1 MKKTFFSNSNI
12 VGLLCFM
19 LLGCSNTNSN
29 ISSSNSIQNSSSVTQ
44 FESKI
49 EATLKEGTDY
59 IDHESAFDEDF
70 VYDETMWYV
79 NDLNEVPLPDPHVFE
94 EDGTYYIVGT
104 SDSSACRVIDCYVT
118 TDFQTFE
125 PVYKI
130 YDPNSFDGWENP
142 TPLIYAPEMYCFDG
156 VYYLYY
162 SAVDNSGR
170 RHNSV
175 VKADNPLGPYEP
187 IVNDVVNGLKN
198 PVFND
203 SRTVLDST
211 IFVDDDG
218 EMYMYY
224 SAVEDGQIISGV
236 KLKSP
241 YEADYSTQTNLVRA
255 GSLSTEDDTSLLTW
269 ETLRA
274 YPITEAPYMI
284 KNNDTYFLTYSVNG
298 CWNKYYNV
306 CYATSDTPLGNF
318 EKPYVDGQQWT
329 NMILGFP
336 GDNDEDAYVYHQW
349 SGFAS
354 GTGHHCF
361 FNIGDQTM
369 IGYHAHQNRNFNSDS
384 GGFVPRY
391 FAMEPLYFN
400 DENEPYCNG
409 PTWSIQPLPEA
420 ISGYR
425 NIALDANVR
434 VQNVTNEKAIN
445 DNYNVDCYNLIQE
458 EGKEVVLGK
467 GYSYIELTFDK
478 EYTIGGLAV
487 YNSSYYEKVVY
498 DIKYVDL
505 SNGNAFE
512 YPEFLYHYI
521 NYDYEFVHPN
531 SAFTFEFKK
540 EIKSNK
546 IILCFDVSQECNINE
561 IVVLGK

>member
-1 MKKTFFSNSNI
+1 MKKKFIKDIFIISF
-12 VGLLCFM
+12 LCSG
-19 LLGCSNTNSN
+19 LLGCNNSV
-29 ISSSNSIQNSSSVTQ
+29 SSSSKVNSSSFDPFVN
-44 FESKI
+44 KI
-49 EATLKEGTDY
+49 EANLKEDVDY
-59 IDHESAFDEDF
+59 IDHES
-70 VYDETMWYV
+70 VYDDGFIYDESMWYV
-79 NDLNEVPLPDPHVFE
+79 NDLNEVPLPDPHVFA

-104 SDSSACRVIDCYVT
+104 SDRSGCRVVDCYIT
-118 TDFQTFE
+118 NDFQTYE
-125 PVYKI
+125 AVYGI
-130 YDPNSFDGWENP
+130 FDPNPYGGWENSN
-142 TPLIYAPEMYCFDG
+142 PLIYAPEMYCFDG

-162 SAVDNSGR
+162 SAMDDSNR

-187 IVNDVVNGLKN
+187 IVNDVVDGLNN
-198 PVFND
+198 PVFFD

-211 IFVDDDG
+211 IFVDDNG

-274 YPITEAPYMI
+274 YPIAEAPYMI

-306 CYATSDTPLGNF
+306 CYATCDTPLGNF
-318 EKPYVDGQQWT
+318 EKPYVEGQQWT

-336 GDNDEDAYVYHQW
+336 GDSNEDSLIYEQW

-369 IGYHAHQNRNFNSDS
+369 IGYHAHQNRDFNTDS

-391 FAMEPLYFN
+391 FAMDPLYFN
-400 DENEPYCNG
+400 DENIPYCNG
-409 PTWSIQPLPEA
+409 PSWSIQPLPEA
-420 ISGYR
+420 ISGYK
-425 NIALDANVR
+425 NIALDAEVR
-434 VQNVTNEKAIN
+434 VKNVTNEKSVN
-445 DNYNVDCYNLIQE
+445 DNYVVDCYNLIQE
-458 EGKEVVLGK
+458 EGKEVVLGE

-478 EYTIGGLAV
+478 EYEIGGLAV
-487 YNSSYYEKVVY
+487 YNSSYYEKAVF
-498 DIKYVDL
+498 DIKYINFL
-505 SNGNAFE
+505 NGNAFE
-512 YPEFLYHYI
+512 YPEFLYQYM
-521 NYDYEFVHPN
+521 NYDAEFIFPD

-546 IILCFDVSQECNINE
+546 LVICFDLIHESNINE